1 MYVPGCILV
10 NITRIEIEQHKWKK
24 WFKWLLKLSL
34 KMLNPADKYSTIS
47 EIWILSFT
55 QDWKLY

>member
-1 MYVPGCILV
+1 MYVPGCSLV
-10 NITRIEIEQHKWKK
+10 NITGIEIEQHKWKK

-47 EIWILSFT
+47 KTRILSFP